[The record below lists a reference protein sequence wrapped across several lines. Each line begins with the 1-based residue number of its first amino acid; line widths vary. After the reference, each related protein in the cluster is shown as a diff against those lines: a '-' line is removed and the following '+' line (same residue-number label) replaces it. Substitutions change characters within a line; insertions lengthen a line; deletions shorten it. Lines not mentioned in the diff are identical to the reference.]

1 MKMQINW
8 IYSEDVSCKLK
19 TFFKK
24 QGISRR
30 LLAKVRY
37 SDGKILINGKSG
49 RKIDKIKK
57 NDKITLVVPDE
68 EFRRNVPPSFVP
80 IKILYEDDNYLLV
93 DKPAFVASIPSPLHP
108 NDSLVNRVVGYYQ
121 IRGYRGIIP
130 HIVTRLDRDTSG
142 IVIFAKHRYA
152 HALLDSQLK
161 EHKISKTYTAILS
174 GILHNNHYIID
185 LPIGRDSTSLIKR
198 KVLFSEKAKRSK
210 TEIFVKE
217 RIRDNTLC
225 KIKLHTGR
233 THQIRVH
240 CSYLGYPLVSDT
252 LYGGVISMPL
262 QRQALHCSE
271 VVFWDQFSSQY
282 IKVKSNIFQD
292 MMNYL
297 K

>member
-121 IRGYRGIIP
+121 NLSIR
-130 HIVTRLDRDTSG
+130 
-142 IVIFAKHRYA
+142 
-152 HALLDSQLK
+152 
-161 EHKISKTYTAILS
+161 ISDLS
-174 GILHNNHYIID
+174 
-185 LPIGRDSTSLIKR
+185 
-198 KVLFSEKAKRSK
+198 
-210 TEIFVKE
+210 
-217 RIRDNTLC
+217 
-225 KIKLHTGR
+225 
-233 THQIRVH
+233 
-240 CSYLGYPLVSDT
+240 
-252 LYGGVISMPL
+252 
-262 QRQALHCSE
+262 
-271 VVFWDQFSSQY
+271 
-282 IKVKSNIFQD
+282 
-292 MMNYL
+292 
-297 K
+297 

>member
-1 MKMQINW
+1 MQINW

-19 TFFKK
+19 TFLKK

-68 EFRRNVPPSFVP
+68 EFRRSVPPSFVP

-161 EHKISKTYTAILS
+161 EHKISKTYTAILRQM
-174 GILHNNHYIID
+174 L
-185 LPIGRDSTSLIKR
+185 LSLRITWLL
-198 KVLFSEKAKRSK
+198 KVCHS
-210 TEIFVKE
+210 VK
-217 RIRDNTLC
+217 
-225 KIKLHTGR
+225 HM
-233 THQIRVH
+233 Q
-240 CSYLGYPLVSDT
+240 
-252 LYGGVISMPL
+252 
-262 QRQALHCSE
+262 
-271 VVFWDQFSSQY
+271 
-282 IKVKSNIFQD
+282 
-292 MMNYL
+292 
-297 K
+297 